1 MDRSR
6 NQQQRRES
14 GSLGGVDRVS
24 RRSLLSATVG
34 AVIATAGC
42 MDGSSTA
49 STTES
54 RHAPTASRTTA
65 AQGGTQTGTGA
76 PTAASTAD
84 AVRIFRSNLGSAEID
99 IESLTY
105 DDATNSVELSYVSA
119 DPGSRETVTTEV
131 GIITAEFYN
140 SIAAGLRAKRL
151 DSTIIG
157 PKGTDQLRWYAEREW
172 FTQFQDG
179 KISEDE
185 LILRV
190 IETVEQV

>member
-6 NQQQRRES
+6 SQQQLRES

-42 MDGSSTA
+42 MNGSSTS

-54 RHAPTASRTTA
+54 RDEPTASLTTA
-65 AQGGTQTGTGA
+65 AQGRTQTETGA

-84 AVRIFRSNLGSAEID
+84 AVRIFRSNLRSAEID
-99 IESLTY
+99 VESLTY
-105 DDATNSVELSYVSA
+105 DDATNRVELSYVSA
-119 DPGSRETVTTEV
+119 EPGSRETVTTEV

-140 SIAAGLRAKRL
+140 TIAAGLRAQRL

-157 PKGTDQLRWYAEREW
+157 PEGTDQLRWYAEREW
-172 FTQFQDG
+172 FTEFQDG